1 MMTRTEE
8 RVYARRYARWSNA
21 VSKFFKT
28 VGTMIAGVGIA
39 WVFLNA
45 LFPNTPLQ

>member
-8 RVYARRYARWSNA
+8 RVYARRYVNMGRA
-21 VSKFFKT
+21 VSKLFET

-39 WVFLNA
+39 WIFLNA